1 MAITSPELL
10 TEYHLLTGFQSGET
24 TLDEWLVRRAL
35 KNQTIGA
42 SRTYVVTDGQ
52 RVVGYY
58 ALAAGSVLAPAAPGT
73 VRRNMPD
80 PIPVM
85 VLGRLAVD
93 RQWQG
98 QGLGKALLRDSIF
111 RTLQAAEIAGIR
123 AILVHALHEQAAV
136 FYRNAGFVASPIHD
150 HTLMLLL
157 KDAKAA
163 LLGA

>member
-1 MAITSPELL
+1 MTITSPELL
-10 TEYHLLTGFQSGET
+10 TEHHQLIGFHSGAT
-24 TLDEWLVRRAL
+24 TLDEWLTRRAL

-42 SRTYVVTDGQ
+42 SRTYVVTDSQ

-58 ALAAGSVLAPAAPGT
+58 ALAAGSVLAQVAPG
-73 VRRNMPD
+73 VIRRNMPE

-93 RQWQG
+93 QQWQG
-98 QGLGKALLRDSIF
+98 QGLGKALLRNAIF

-123 AILVHALHEQAAV
+123 AILVHALHEQAAT
-136 FYRNAGFVASPIHD
+136 FYRKAGFIASPIHEY
-150 HTLMLLL
+150 TFMLLL

-163 LLGA
+163 LSDS

>member
-10 TEYHLLTGFQSGET
+10 TEYHLLTGFQSGEI

-42 SRTYVVTDGQ
+42 SRTYVITDGQ

-58 ALAAGSVLAPAAPGT
+58 ALAAGSVLGQAAPGT
-73 VRRNMPD
+73 IRRNMPD

-98 QGLGKALLRDSIF
+98 QGLGKALLRDAIF

-157 KDAKAA
+157 KDAKAV